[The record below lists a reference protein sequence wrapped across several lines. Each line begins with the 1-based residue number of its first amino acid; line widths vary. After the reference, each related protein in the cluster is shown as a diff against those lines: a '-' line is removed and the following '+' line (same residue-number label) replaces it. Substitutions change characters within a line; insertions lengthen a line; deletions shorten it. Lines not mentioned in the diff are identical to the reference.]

1 MLNFQCKCNG
11 SKKVMVNQ
19 GMGCKKGGYADC
31 PKWHNLFCKDGTNIG
46 NPTESMKWRI
56 TTSEERA
63 RPGYKGCACA
73 DGIMPRFVG
82 FVLTSPR
89 AVYSFCLICQ

>member
-1 MLNFQCKCNG
+1 MNYLQCKCNG

-46 NPTESMKWRI
+46 NPTESMKWRMAV
-56 TTSEERA
+56 SEERIK
-63 RPGYKGCACA
+63 PGFKGCACS
-73 DGIMPRFVG
+73 DGIMPRFVIFNTG
-82 FVLTSPR
+82 LFIPSV
-89 AVYSFCLICQ
+89 ASFY